1 MPIAAP
7 PKEELIDKVYKIM
20 KAGVDSLIPGGAIA
34 TELLFDFIKMPYQKR
49 SEEWQQ
55 AITDALI
62 RIESNGVNLDEL
74 KNNEDFIDILLQAI
88 PIGLKH
94 SQKEKRAM
102 LKNAIIHSAE
112 SSAPE
117 ISLQQT
123 FLNCIDT
130 FTIWHIKL
138 LMLFTNPQKWFA
150 NAKKGLPGMGMVG
163 SVSGTL
169 ENAFPELKNNKGL
182 VDYLWTDLYSKGFLS
197 SDREL
202 LQAPM
207 TSHGGIEK
215 RTTQLGDQFLEFIS
229 E

>member
-1 MPIAAP
+1 MLITSP
-7 PKEELIDKVYKIM
+7 PKEELIDKVSKII
-20 KAGVDSLIPGGAIA
+20 KAGVDSVIPGGALA
-34 TELLFDFIKMPYQKR
+34 TELLFNFIKMPYQKR

-62 RIESNGVNLDEL
+62 RIEANGVNIDEL

-117 ISLQQT
+117 ISVQQT

-138 LMLFTNPQKWFA
+138 LMLCTRLWPFWRP
-150 NAKKGLPGMGMVG
+150 AK
-163 SVSGTL
+163 
-169 ENAFPELKNNKGL
+169 
-182 VDYLWTDLYSKGFLS
+182 VDKSMS
-197 SDREL
+197 
-202 LQAPM
+202 
-207 TSHGGIEK
+207 
-215 RTTQLGDQFLEFIS
+215 
-229 E
+229 